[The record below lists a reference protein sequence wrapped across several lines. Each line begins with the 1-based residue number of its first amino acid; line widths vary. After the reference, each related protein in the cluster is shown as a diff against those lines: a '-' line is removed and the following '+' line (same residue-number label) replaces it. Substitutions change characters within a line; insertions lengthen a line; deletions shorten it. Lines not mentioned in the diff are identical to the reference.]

1 MTESRKTLSNIEDW
15 AQDGLGD
22 PQGIVDSFVNMF
34 SSMLQSSGLGVY
46 PKELHRWL
54 DVYYTLRAAAEGH
67 ARNMK
72 TYEALTRSINGAG
85 FAVGDPEKDKEQF
98 RKFAKKTLDEAT
110 EAFNKTFGCY
120 KENEYGK

>member
-1 MTESRKTLSNIEDW
+1 
-15 AQDGLGD
+15 
-22 PQGIVDSFVNMF
+22 
-34 SSMLQSSGLGVY
+34 
-46 PKELHRWL
+46 
-54 DVYYTLRAAAEGH
+54 
-67 ARNMK
+67 MK